1 MTDIGPASGLRPGA
15 FRTVSGPMERVAHR
29 PLPAHIDGGE
39 PRALLDEVE
48 PVGLDLLAFRREKQR
63 VFRFRHV
70 AALGR
75 ASR

>member
-1 MTDIGPASGLRPGA
+1 MTDIGPASGLRPGP
-15 FRTVSGPMERVAHR
+15 SGPCRARWSASHTP

-75 ASR
+75 AV

>member
-1 MTDIGPASGLRPGA
+1 
-15 FRTVSGPMERVAHR
+15 MERVAHR

-75 ASR
+75 AVR